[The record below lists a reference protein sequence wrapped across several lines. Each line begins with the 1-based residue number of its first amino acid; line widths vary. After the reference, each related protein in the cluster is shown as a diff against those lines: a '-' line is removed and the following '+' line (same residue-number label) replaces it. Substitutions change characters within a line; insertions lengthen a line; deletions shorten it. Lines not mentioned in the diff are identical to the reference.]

1 MISIR
6 YWPMGAILLGLS
18 TTDAFAAEYQA
29 LENIAAESAEQSPT
43 AIQAI
48 DETPESLVRRGLLRG
63 VLADASPFFRDSSL
77 DFDMRLYDLARDD
90 GIERIADGTAIG
102 TELTHRSG
110 KWRDR
115 ISTVVTWHTSFGADA
130 VDNFGGTI
138 LLGEDQSDLSVIS
151 RAWLQYELGTTASL
165 RLYRQDFDMPY
176 INRNDSR
183 MIPITHEAY
192 MLRFPGER
200 LQWVFGQVTKMKSRD
215 SEDFIPMGETA
226 GVEGSSAGTT
236 VAGLRYD
243 LSDRS
248 TLGALVQHTNDLFT
262 TVFSEASFQRTLSE
276 NWGLQLAA
284 QLTNQWSTGEELL
297 GDFSTYSWGLRG
309 KASFRGAVLTAA
321 YTKTGSA
328 GIRSP
333 FGGTP
338 GFTSSMLYDFDRP
351 REQGYRLGISQ
362 NFARFGMPGASLI
375 VNYTKGRN
383 AETDDGMA
391 LADAD
396 EIAITADFRPQK
408 GILKGLWLR
417 VRYAEG
423 DRGSPVADRR
433 EVRIILNY
441 SLEVFQ

>member
-1 MISIR
+1 M
-6 YWPMGAILLGLS
+6 LLGLS
-18 TTDAFAAEYQA
+18 TTDALATEFQV

-43 AIQAI
+43 SIQDI
-48 DETPESLVRRGLLRG
+48 DESPESAVRRGLLHDA
-63 VLADASPFFRDSSL
+63 LADASPFFRDGSL
-77 DFDMRLYDLARDD
+77 EFDVRLYDLERDD

-115 ISTVVTWHTSFGADA
+115 ISTVVSWHTSFGADA
-130 VDNFGGTI
+130 EDNFGRTN
-138 LLGEDQSDLSVIS
+138 LLGADQSDLSVIS
-151 RAWLQYELGTTASL
+151 RAWLQYDLGTTASL
-165 RLYRQDFDMPY
+165 RLYRQDFNMPY
-176 INRNDSR
+176 INRKDSR

-192 MLRFPGER
+192 MLRFPGKR
-200 LQWVFGQVTKMKSRD
+200 LQWLFGQVTKMKSRD
-215 SEDFIPMGETA
+215 SDEFVPMGEIA
-226 GVEGSSAGTT
+226 GVDGSNAGTT
-236 VAGLRYD
+236 IAGLRYD
-243 LSDRS
+243 LSDRT
-248 TLGALVQHTNDLFT
+248 TLGAFVQHTSDLFT
-262 TVFSEASFQRTLSE
+262 TAFSEASFKRTLNE

-328 GIRSP
+328 VIRSP

-362 NFARFGMPGASLI
+362 NFARHGLPGTSLI

-383 AETDDGMA
+383 AETDDGTA
-391 LADAD
+391 LSDAD

-408 GILKGLWLR
+408 GFLKGLWLR

-423 DRGSPVADRR
+423 DRGSPAADRR

-441 SLEVFQ
+441 GLEAL